1 MINNSFN
8 FRFLFPILILGLL
21 SFSKTE
27 NERFKYYQPIGKTQE
42 IEVFYLTWEDTNLPN
57 FIKISDYKKFV
68 DKAELIDHC
77 FYVDS
82 KDPEKRKFKIPV
94 TTDKLIK
101 NIPITIKGKFF
112 KTKQF
117 DDTFPTPLFEDLR
130 KTGDLK
136 FKTEN
141 DEFLVF
147 VFE

>member
-1 MINNSFN
+1 MNLRYI
-8 FRFLFPILILGLL
+8 FPILILMIL
-21 SFSKTE
+21 SFSKSE
-27 NERFKYYQPIGKTQE
+27 NERFKYYQPISKTQE
-42 IEVFYLTWEDTNLPN
+42 IEVLYLTWDDTSLPN
-57 FIKISDYKKFV
+57 FIKVSDYQKYV
-68 DKAELIDHC
+68 DKAELFEYC

-101 NIPITIKGKFF
+101 KIPLTLKGKFY

-147 VFE
+147 VLE

>member
-1 MINNSFN
+1 MN
-8 FRFLFPILILGLL
+8 FRFLFPVFLLGIL

-27 NERFKYYQPIGKTQE
+27 NERFKYYKSISKTQE
-42 IEVFYLTWEDTNLPN
+42 IEVLYLTWDDINLPN
-57 FIKISDYKKFV
+57 FVKVSDYDKYV
-68 DKAELIDHC
+68 DKADLFEHC

-82 KDPEKRKFKIPV
+82 KDPERRKFKIPV

-101 NIPITIKGKFF
+101 KIPLKIKGKFF

-117 DDTFPTPLFEDLR
+117 DDTFPTPLFEDYR

-147 VFE
+147 VLD

>member
-1 MINNSFN
+1 MNIK
-8 FRFLFPILILGLL
+8 FLFPVFLLGIL
-21 SFSKTE
+21 SFSKSE
-27 NERFKYYQPIGKTQE
+27 NDRFQYYKSISKIQE
-42 IEVFYLTWEDTNLPN
+42 IEVLYLTWDDTNLPN
-57 FIKISDYKKFV
+57 FIKASDYKKYV
-68 DKAELIDHC
+68 DKSELFEHC

-101 NIPITIKGKFF
+101 KIPLKIKGKFF

-117 DDTFPTPLFEDLR
+117 DDTFPTTLFEDYR

-147 VFE
+147 VLD

>member
-1 MINNSFN
+1 MNLRYI
-8 FRFLFPILILGLL
+8 FPILMLMVL
-21 SFSKTE
+21 SFSKPG
-27 NERFKYYQPIGKTQE
+27 NERFQSYKVISKTQD
-42 IEVFYLTWEDTNLPN
+42 IEVFYLTWADTNLPN
-57 FIKISDYKKFV
+57 FIKTSDYKKFFNST
-68 DKAELIDHC
+68 ELIDHC

-101 NIPITIKGKFF
+101 KIPLTLTGKFC

-136 FKTEN
+136 FKTE
-141 DEFLVF
+141 DGEFLVF
-147 VFE
+147 VLD

>member
-1 MINNSFN
+1 MNLK
-8 FRFLFPILILGLL
+8 FLFPILLVGIL
-21 SFSKTE
+21 SFSKSE
-27 NERFKYYQPIGKTQE
+27 NERFKYYQPISKTQE
-42 IEVFYLTWEDTNLPN
+42 IDVLYLTWDDSTLPN
-57 FIKISDYKKFV
+57 FVKVSDYKKYA
-68 DKAELIDHC
+68 DKAELFEYC

-101 NIPITIKGKFF
+101 KIPLKIKGKFF

-117 DDTFPTPLFEDLR
+117 DDTFPTPLFEDYR

-147 VFE
+147 VLE

>member
-1 MINNSFN
+1 MNIK
-8 FRFLFPILILGLL
+8 FLFPVFLLGIL
-21 SFSKTE
+21 SFSKSE
-27 NERFKYYQPIGKTQE
+27 NDRFQYYKSISKIQE
-42 IEVFYLTWEDTNLPN
+42 IEVLYLTWDDTNLPN
-57 FIKISDYKKFV
+57 FIKASDYKKYV
-68 DKAELIDHC
+68 DKAELFEHC

-82 KDPEKRKFKIPV
+82 KDPEKRKFNIPV

-101 NIPITIKGKFF
+101 KIPLKIKGKFF

-117 DDTFPTPLFEDLR
+117 DDKFPTPLFEDYR

-147 VFE
+147 VLD

>member
-1 MINNSFN
+1 MN
-8 FRFLFPILILGLL
+8 FRFLFPIFLIGIL
-21 SFSKTE
+21 SFSKSE
-27 NERFKYYQPIGKTQE
+27 NERFKYYQPVSKTQE
-42 IEVFYLTWEDTNLPN
+42 IEVLYLTWDDTNLPN
-57 FIKISDYKKFV
+57 FVKTADYEKYV
-68 DKAELIDHC
+68 DKAELISHC

-101 NIPITIKGKFF
+101 KIPLKIKGKFF

-117 DDTFPTPLFEDLR
+117 DDTFPTPLFEDYR

-147 VFE
+147 VLE

>member
-1 MINNSFN
+1 MN
-8 FRFLFPILILGLL
+8 FKFLFPVFLLGIL
-21 SFSKTE
+21 SFSKSE
-27 NERFKYYQPIGKTQE
+27 NERFKYYQPISKTEE
-42 IEVFYLTWEDTNLPN
+42 IEVLYLTWDDTNLPN
-57 FIKISDYKKFV
+57 FVKVSDYKKYA
-68 DKAELIDHC
+68 DKAELFEHC

-101 NIPITIKGKFF
+101 KIPLKIKGKFF

-117 DDTFPTPLFEDLR
+117 DDTFPTPLFEDYR

-147 VFE
+147 VLE

>member
-1 MINNSFN
+1 MNLRYI
-8 FRFLFPILILGLL
+8 FPILILMIL
-21 SFSKTE
+21 SFSKSE
-27 NERFKYYQPIGKTQE
+27 NERFKYYQPISKTQE
-42 IEVFYLTWEDTNLPN
+42 IEVLYLTWDDTSLPN
-57 FIKISDYKKFV
+57 FIKVSDYQKYV
-68 DKAELIDHC
+68 DKAELFEHC

-101 NIPITIKGKFF
+101 KIPLTLKGKFY

-147 VFE
+147 VLE

>member
-1 MINNSFN
+1 MYLRS
-8 FRFLFPILILGLL
+8 LFPIFLLLIL
-21 SFSKTE
+21 SFSKSE
-27 NERFKYYQPIGKTQE
+27 NERFQYYKPISKTQE
-42 IEVFYLTWEDTNLPN
+42 IEVLYLTWEDTNLPN
-57 FIKISDYKKFV
+57 FVKVSDYKKFG
-68 DKAELIDHC
+68 DKAELIEYC

-101 NIPITIKGKFF
+101 KIPLKIKGKFY

-136 FKTEN
+136 FKPKN

-147 VFE
+147 VLD

>member
-1 MINNSFN
+1 MISFN
-8 FRFLFPILILGLL
+8 YRFLFPILILGLL
-21 SFSKTE
+21 SFSKSE
-27 NERFKYYQPIGKTQE
+27 NERFKYYQQISKTQE
-42 IEVFYLTWEDTNLPN
+42 IEVFYLTWQDTNLPN
-57 FIKISDYKKFV
+57 FIKTSDYKKYV
-68 DKAELIDHC
+68 DNAELIDYC

-82 KDPEKRKFKIPV
+82 KAPEKRKFKIPT

-101 NIPITIKGKFF
+101 RIPLTIKGKFF

-147 VFE
+147 VLD

>member
-1 MINNSFN
+1 MKL
-8 FRFLFPILILGLL
+8 RFLFPVFLLGIL
-21 SFSKTE
+21 SFSKSD
-27 NERFKYYQPIGKTQE
+27 NERFKYYQPISKTQE
-42 IEVFYLTWEDTNLPN
+42 IEVLYLTWDDSTLPN
-57 FIKISDYKKFV
+57 FVKVSDYKKYA
-68 DKAELIDHC
+68 DKAELFEHC

-101 NIPITIKGKFF
+101 KIPLKIKGKFF

-117 DDTFPTPLFEDLR
+117 DDTFPTPLFEDYR

-147 VFE
+147 VLD

>member
-1 MINNSFN
+1 MKS
-8 FRFLFPILILGLL
+8 LFPFFLLIIL
-21 SFSKTE
+21 SFSKSD
-27 NERFKYYQPIGKTQE
+27 NERFKYYKQISKTQE
-42 IEVFYLTWEDTNLPN
+42 IEVLYLTWDDSSLPN
-57 FIKISDYKKFV
+57 FVKVSDYNKYV
-68 DKAELIDHC
+68 DKAELFEHC

-101 NIPITIKGKFF
+101 KIPLKIKGKFF

-117 DDTFPTPLFEDLR
+117 DDTFPTPLFEDYR

-147 VFE
+147 VLD

>member
-1 MINNSFN
+1 MNLRYI
-8 FRFLFPILILGLL
+8 FPILILIIL
-21 SFSKTE
+21 SFSKSE
-27 NERFKYYQPIGKTQE
+27 NERFKYYKPISKTQE
-42 IEVFYLTWEDTNLPN
+42 IEVLYLTWDDTSLPN
-57 FIKISDYKKFV
+57 FVKVSDYNKYL
-68 DKAELIDHC
+68 DKTDLFAHC

-94 TTDKLIK
+94 TTEKLIK
-101 NIPITIKGKFF
+101 KIPLKIKGKFF

-147 VFE
+147 VLD

>member
-1 MINNSFN
+1 MKLK
-8 FRFLFPILILGLL
+8 FLFPVFLLGIL
-21 SFSKTE
+21 SFSQSE
-27 NERFKYYQPIGKTQE
+27 NERFKYYQAISKTQE
-42 IEVFYLTWEDTNLPN
+42 IEVLYLTWDDTTLPN
-57 FIKISDYKKFV
+57 FVKVSDYKKYA
-68 DKAELIDHC
+68 DKAELFEHC

-101 NIPITIKGKFF
+101 KIPLKIKGIFF

-117 DDTFPTPLFEDLR
+117 DDTFPTPLFEDYR

-147 VFE
+147 VLD

>member
-1 MINNSFN
+1 MNL
-8 FRFLFPILILGLL
+8 RFLFPIFLLGIL
-21 SFSKTE
+21 SFSKTD
-27 NERFKYYQPIGKTQE
+27 NERFKYYKSISKTQE
-42 IEVFYLTWEDTNLPN
+42 IEVLYLTWDDTNLPN
-57 FIKISDYKKFV
+57 FVKVSDYNKYA
-68 DKAELIDHC
+68 DKADLFEHC

-101 NIPITIKGKFF
+101 KIPLKIRGKFF

-117 DDTFPTPLFEDLR
+117 DDTFPTPLFEDYR

-147 VFE
+147 VLE

>member
-1 MINNSFN
+1 MN

-21 SFSKTE
+21 SFSKSE
-27 NERFKYYQPIGKTQE
+27 NERFKYYQPISKTQE

-57 FIKISDYKKFV
+57 FIKTSDYKKYF
-68 DKAELIDHC
+68 DKAELFEHC

-82 KDPEKRKFKIPV
+82 KNPEKRKFKIPV

-101 NIPITIKGKFF
+101 RIPLTIKGKFF

-147 VFE
+147 VLE

>member
-1 MINNSFN
+1 MK
-8 FRFLFPILILGLL
+8 FRFLFPVFLLGIL
-21 SFSKTE
+21 SFSKSD
-27 NERFKYYQPIGKTQE
+27 NERFKYYQPISKTQE
-42 IEVFYLTWEDTNLPN
+42 IEVLYLTWDDSTLPN
-57 FIKISDYKKFV
+57 FVKVSDYKKYV
-68 DKAELIDHC
+68 DKAELFVHC

-101 NIPITIKGKFF
+101 KIPLKIKGKFF

-117 DDTFPTPLFEDLR
+117 DDTFPTPLFEDYR

-147 VFE
+147 VLD

>member
-1 MINNSFN
+1 MK
-8 FRFLFPILILGLL
+8 FRYIFLILILMIS
-21 SFSKTE
+21 SFSKSE
-27 NERFKYYQPIGKTQE
+27 NERFKYYKPISKTQE
-42 IEVFYLTWEDTNLPN
+42 IEVLYLTWSDTTLPN
-57 FIKISDYKKFV
+57 FIKVSDYNKYV
-68 DKAELIDHC
+68 DTAGLFEHC

-82 KDPEKRKFKIPV
+82 KNPEKRKFKIPV

-101 NIPITIKGKFF
+101 KIPLTLKGKFF

-117 DDTFPTPLFEDLR
+117 DDTYPTPLFEDLR

-147 VFE
+147 VLD

>member
-1 MINNSFN
+1 MNLRYI
-8 FRFLFPILILGLL
+8 FPILILMIL
-21 SFSKTE
+21 SFSKSE
-27 NERFKYYQPIGKTQE
+27 NERFKYYQPISKTQE
-42 IEVFYLTWEDTNLPN
+42 IEVLYLTWDDTSLPN
-57 FIKISDYKKFV
+57 FIKVSDYQKYV
-68 DKAELIDHC
+68 DKADLFKHC

-101 NIPITIKGKFF
+101 KIPLTLKGKFY

-147 VFE
+147 VLE

>member
-1 MINNSFN
+1 MNLK
-8 FRFLFPILILGLL
+8 FLFPVFLLGIL
-21 SFSKTE
+21 SFSKSE
-27 NERFKYYQPIGKTQE
+27 NERFQYYKSVSKTQE
-42 IEVFYLTWEDTNLPN
+42 IEVLYLTWDDTNLPN
-57 FIKISDYKKFV
+57 FVKTSDYKKYV
-68 DKAELIDHC
+68 YKAELFEHC

-101 NIPITIKGKFF
+101 KIPLKIKGKFF

-117 DDTFPTPLFEDLR
+117 DDTFPTALFEDYR

-141 DEFLVF
+141 GEFLVF
-147 VFE
+147 VLD